1 MPKKVNWQVFG
12 NTRRHVFDCLPNVVD
27 GPESHPQDSIM
38 GISRSSR
45 HKRSASG
52 AQRAHYRKKRKFE
65 LGRQPANTKLGAKR
79 IHTVRV
85 RGGNLK
91 YRALRLDSG
100 NFAWGSEHV
109 TRKTRLISVVYN
121 ASNNELVRTNTLVKG
136 AIIQVDAAPF
146 RQWYE
151 AHYAQP
157 VTKRGKQTAPAD
169 EEAKKLSNHVQRK
182 LEERKKE
189 GKVDPL
195 LESQFA
201 AGRLY
206 ATISSRPGQSGR
218 SDGYVLEGKELEF
231 YLRKIRTGKQKH
243 AHNA

>member
-1 MPKKVNWQVFG
+1 
-12 NTRRHVFDCLPNVVD
+12 
-27 GPESHPQDSIM
+27 M

-45 HKRSASG
+45 HKRSPTG

-65 LGRQPANTKLGAKR
+65 LGRQAANTKLGVKR
-79 IHTVRV
+79 IHSVRV

-109 TRKTRLISVVYN
+109 TRKTRIISVVYN

-151 AHYAQP
+151 THYAQP
-157 VTKRGKQTAPAD
+157 VTKKGTKAAAAAEEKKEGEEKKQS
-169 EEAKKLSNHVQRK
+169 KHVQRI
-182 LEERKKE
+182 LVERRKD
-189 GKVDPL
+189 GKVDSL
-195 LESQFA
+195 LEAQFG

-206 ATISSRPGQSGR
+206 AAISSRPGQAGR
-218 SDGYVLEGKELEF
+218 ADGYILEGLELEF
-231 YLRKIRTGKQKH
+231 YMRKMRSGKQKH
-243 AHNA
+243 A

>member
-1 MPKKVNWQVFG
+1 
-12 NTRRHVFDCLPNVVD
+12 
-27 GPESHPQDSIM
+27 M

-45 HKRSASG
+45 HKRSETG

-91 YRALRLDSG
+91 YRALRLESG

-109 TRKTRLISVVYN
+109 TKKTRLIGVVYN
-121 ASNNELVRTNTLVKG
+121 ASNNELVRTNTLVKS
-136 AIIQVDAAPF
+136 AIIQIDATPF

-151 AHYAQP
+151 SHYAQP
-157 VTKRGKQTAPAD
+157 VTKRGKSQAPPAD
-169 EEAKKLSNHVQRK
+169 AAAEPKKLSNHAQRNLDEK
-182 LEERKKE
+182 KKE
-189 GKVDPL
+189 AKIDPL

-206 ATISSRPGQSGR
+206 AAISSRPGQSGR
-218 SDGYVLEGKELEF
+218 ADGYILEGKELEF

-243 AHNA
+243 AHA